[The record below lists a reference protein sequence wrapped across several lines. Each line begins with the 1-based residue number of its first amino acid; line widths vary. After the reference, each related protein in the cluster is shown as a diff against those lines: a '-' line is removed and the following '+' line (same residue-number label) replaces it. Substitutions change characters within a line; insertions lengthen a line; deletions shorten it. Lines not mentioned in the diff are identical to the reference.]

1 MAGRGAGLTKLDEGI
16 GPHGAVDALG
26 VVGDDELL
34 LQLVQVAEGQHAG
47 VVLCA
52 NHQVAYAQ
60 RAGEADGES
69 TEQDHAKLKKL

>member
-1 MAGRGAGLTKLDEGI
+1 MAGRGTGLTKLDEGV

-52 NHQVAYAQ
+52 HHQVAHTQ
-60 RAGEADGES
+60 RAGEAGGES
-69 TEQDHAKLKKL
+69 TQQGHALKRV

>member
-1 MAGRGAGLTKLDEGI
+1 MAGRGTGLTKLDEGV

-34 LQLVQVAEGQHAG
+34 LQLVQVAEGQHTG

-52 NHQVAYAQ
+52 HHQIAHAQ
-60 RAGEADGES
+60 RAGEAGGES
-69 TEQDHAKLKKL
+69 TQQGHALKRV